1 MEMVSIV
8 FVKDE
13 SVIKEFEEIV
23 EKIEIHRD
31 DLRIIDI
38 EYKEMTSR
46 IRDIKMLMDKYFTL
60 DVILRLIN

>member
-46 IRDIKMLMDKYFTL
+46 IRDIKMLIDKYFTL

>member
-23 EKIEIHRD
+23 DMRCRKR
-31 DLRIIDI
+31 
-38 EYKEMTSR
+38 
-46 IRDIKMLMDKYFTL
+46 
-60 DVILRLIN
+60 